1 MNESEKTMQIEN
13 KSAFYL
19 ARFGD
24 YDRFLNLFNKKNIN
38 QLSDDGY
45 SLLHL
50 SITGNNDSIADF
62 LIENGIDVNLQDKSG
77 STALHYACERHNVM
91 LCKKLLLAK
100 CDVNIRDCYGNNA
113 LWTAVINCKQKH
125 YYIVELLML
134 YLPDAI
140 TKNNAKRSPTDL
152 AKQINDEHLLRIL
165 NTSHYRNVTNSS
177 DLCADEICTY
187 ACIITKS
194 LFKGETT
201 LKWFFR
207 EKSINN
213 KSDSGWRAFG
223 LSDTQDYI
231 DNNDNHLVVSINTL
245 IDIEPAILSV
255 VDFPIGSD
263 LEFHNDGGKKY
274 FTDNITGEIIK

>member
-1 MNESEKTMQIEN
+1 MNERDKAMEIQK
-13 KSAFYL
+13 KSAFNL

-24 YDRFLNLFNKKNIN
+24 YDSFLKVFNKKNIN

-50 SITGNNDSIADF
+50 SIVGNNNAIVDF
-62 LIENGIDVNLQDKSG
+62 LIGNGINVNLQDKSG

-113 LWTAVINCKQKH
+113 LWTAVFNCKQK
-125 YYIVELLML
+125 YYNIVELLML
-134 YLPDAI
+134 YLPDVT
-140 TKNNAKRSPTDL
+140 TKNNAKRSPVDF
-152 AKQINDEHLLRIL
+152 AKQINDKRIL
-165 NTSHYRNVTNSS
+165 SILNVSNYNDITSSS
-177 DLCADEICTY
+177 NFCADKICTY
-187 ACIITKS
+187 ACVITKS

-207 EKSINN
+207 EKNINN

-223 LSDTQDYI
+223 LSDNQDYI
-231 DNNDNHLVVSINTL
+231 NNNDNHIVVSINTL
-245 IDIEPAILSV
+245 IDIEPAVLSV
-255 VDFPIGSD
+255 IDFPVGAD

-274 FTDNITGEIIK
+274 FTDNITGDIIQ